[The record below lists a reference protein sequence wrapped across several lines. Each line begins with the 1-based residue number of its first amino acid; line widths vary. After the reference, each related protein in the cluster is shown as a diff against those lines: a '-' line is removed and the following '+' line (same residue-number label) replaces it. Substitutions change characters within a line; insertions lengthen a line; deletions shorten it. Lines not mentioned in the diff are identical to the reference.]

1 MKKLR
6 DLFNNFGKRE
16 ELVYIVVLLWIIMGV
31 LGAYREA
38 NFTELAAYFGS
49 LTAYVATYVWG
60 ESRRPSEKT
69 GLMKPGPNS
78 RREVM
83 IYAIVALWAIVGAFA
98 IWYKANLSD
107 LAVYFVSLTGFVAS
121 WIAGEVYKPQDKVA
135 VSNPRVNATFRQTP
149 PPPKKST
156 GSKNIEI

>member
-6 DLFNNFGKRE
+6 SLFSNFGKRE
-16 ELVYIVVLLWIIMGV
+16 ELVYVVVLLWIIMGL

-69 GLMKPGPNS
+69 GIMKAGPNS

-121 WIAGEVYKPQDKVA
+121 WIAGEVYKPQDRVIA
-135 VSNPRVNATFRQTP
+135 ANPRPKPTFES
-149 PPPKKST
+149 K
-156 GSKNIEI
+156 GSKKIEI